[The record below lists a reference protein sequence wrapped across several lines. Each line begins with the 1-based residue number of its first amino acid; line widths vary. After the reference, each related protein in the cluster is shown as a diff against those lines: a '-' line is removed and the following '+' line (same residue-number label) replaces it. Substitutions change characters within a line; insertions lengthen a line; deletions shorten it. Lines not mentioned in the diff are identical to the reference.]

1 MAFDA
6 SEATTTT
13 TTTEVAA
20 TLTCATATTTTTG
33 RVIPSNNNTTELDLT
48 NRCGKNS
55 RKRSHRV
62 IGFVRCLHQ
71 LQQMRSAAA
80 KSGDG
85 LLKFS
90 RNSESDL
97 AFTNAI
103 HVTTPETV
111 LGYNGMLLVCVCL
124 YSSVSHTFGERV
136 KPCFSQVLVSVL
148 TERKTVLARKIDH
161 SRVMLWNTR
170 KKRCVP
176 GFNGFWVN
184 GSDTGKKIF
193 NILVARKP
201 TDSHTKKSL
210 LCPSSVNFQSRCL
223 I

>member
-1 MAFDA
+1 M
-6 SEATTTT
+6 
-13 TTTEVAA
+13 AA
-20 TLTCATATTTTTG
+20 TLTCATTTTTTG

-111 LGYNGMLLVCVCL
+111 LGYNGKLLVYACL
-124 YSSVSHTFGERV
+124 YSSFLDDSSERV

-161 SRVMLWNTR
+161 SRVMLCWLGGSSQPHKSARYALLAGTAAIRNLGAISGD
-170 KKRCVP
+170 KR
-176 GFNGFWVN
+176 
-184 GSDTGKKIF
+184 DYGKG
-193 NILVARKP
+193 R
-201 TDSHTKKSL
+201 
-210 LCPSSVNFQSRCL
+210 
-223 I
+223 